1 MALTPNA
8 PAESAGTRSHLW
20 TSGPQGSSHYSLVLE
35 RLAIEMLGPDRC
47 MASGLVRG
55 WRSAKGKTLVLVWRA
70 VQSVLPGS
78 IVGVPFAWKPTPRR
92 PSVAHCLRCGYLVAF
107 PAVGAVPNDCTTT
120 PYYLRSRDGR
130 GGVQVP
136 VLPANSRS
144 RSPGQMVLGP
154 ASKPSRAPHTVPV
167 GVGVGVRVVDGTGAW
182 TWTWAWAVGTSRP
195 TFNSRLPAPAKQ
207 GLAFIQRGI
216 GGRGHVQHR
225 HPPSAAKTPSDPN
238 AAKRLPSRE
247 HDKGPVAL
255 DSVVPLPGDL
265 VRLGRCRVPKLLI
278 AEPARLSC

>member
-1 MALTPNA
+1 MIVRLLRITSAVVMDEVVFRCQSCQPTPGLARLGKWCSAQRPSPAGHLIPCLLALA
-8 PAESAGTRSHLW
+8 
-20 TSGPQGSSHYSLVLE
+20 
-35 RLAIEMLGPDRC
+35 LA
-47 MASGLVRG
+47 
-55 WRSAKGKTLVLVWRA
+55 
-70 VQSVLPGS
+70 
-78 IVGVPFAWKPTPRR
+78 FAWWTW
-92 PSVAHCLRCGYLVAF
+92 
-107 PAVGAVPNDCTTT
+107 
-120 PYYLRSRDGR
+120 
-130 GGVQVP
+130 
-136 VLPANSRS
+136 
-144 RSPGQMVLGP
+144 
-154 ASKPSRAPHTVPV
+154 
-167 GVGVGVRVVDGTGAW
+167 TGAW